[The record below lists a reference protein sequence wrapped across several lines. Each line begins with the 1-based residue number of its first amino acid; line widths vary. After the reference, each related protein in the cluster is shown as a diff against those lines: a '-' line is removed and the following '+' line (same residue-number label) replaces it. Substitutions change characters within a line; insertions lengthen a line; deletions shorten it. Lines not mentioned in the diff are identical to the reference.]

1 MPAVSQAQQKF
12 MGAELASWTE
22 WNDAAGL
29 PWHLL
34 DHAPHRGARDL
45 LAAVNHASD
54 AWPAVWERDDDAG
67 GFQWLDADDADSSIY
82 GFLRWAVDGN
92 HAVACVANFTPVPRA
107 GYRVGLPWTGAW
119 EVVIDTDAAGFGG
132 SGFAGGRTTVE
143 ADATPW
149 QGQPCSALIDLPPL
163 ASVWVARHRP

>member
-1 MPAVSQAQQKF
+1 M
-12 MGAELASWTE
+12 
-22 WNDAAGL
+22 
-29 PWHLL
+29 
-34 DHAPHRGARDL
+34 
-45 LAAVNHASD
+45 NHASD